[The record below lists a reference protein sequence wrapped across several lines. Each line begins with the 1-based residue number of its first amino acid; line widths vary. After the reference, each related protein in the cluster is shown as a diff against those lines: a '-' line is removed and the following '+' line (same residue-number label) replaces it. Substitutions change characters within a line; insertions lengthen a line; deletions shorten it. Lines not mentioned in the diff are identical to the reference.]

1 MIFSKINDKDIQE
14 VLQEYRKIGTV
25 EEFKKLKEKEEEL
38 NKSTKMFY
46 LIGLGIRNRTINE
59 FVEVMQ
65 KEIEDYSFANTKAR
79 LSENDI
85 LRLAE
90 QLKSKKGEQK

>member
-1 MIFSKINDKDIQE
+1 MIFSKINGKDSQE
-14 VLQEYRKIGTV
+14 VLQEYKNICTV

-59 FVEVMQ
+59 FVEIMQ
-65 KEIEDYSFANTKAR
+65 KEIADYSFANTKAR

-90 QLKSKKGEQK
+90 QLKSSKGE

>member
-1 MIFSKINDKDIQE
+1 MTKISRRC
-14 VLQEYRKIGTV
+14 YRSTEKIGTV

-59 FVEVMQ
+59 FVEIMQ
-65 KEIEDYSFANTKAR
+65 KEIADYSFANTKAR

-90 QLKSKKGEQK
+90 QLKSSKGE

>member
-14 VLQEYRKIGTV
+14 VLEEYKKIGTV

-46 LIGLGIRNRTINE
+46 LI
-59 FVEVMQ
+59 
-65 KEIEDYSFANTKAR
+65 
-79 LSENDI
+79 
-85 LRLAE
+85 
-90 QLKSKKGEQK
+90 

>member
-1 MIFSKINDKDIQE
+1 MIFSKINGNDNQE

-38 NKSTKMFY
+38 NRSTKMFY

-65 KEIEDYSFANTKAR
+65 KEIADYSFANTKAR
-79 LSENDI
+79 LSESDI

-90 QLKSKKGEQK
+90 QLKSRKGE